1 MLDAVVD
8 GIIVCNDGFLERA
21 MSMLRER
28 LNRLGARLVVLKD
41 GSWYWG
47 LKPDYRFGE
56 VVEL

>member
-1 MLDAVVD
+1 MVD